1 MQIGWSEDCCF
12 DDLHWSEEY
21 LLLHVYFCVLQFM
34 AFETITEGVW
44 KTYPNSTSPKWK
56 PGHLRFL
63 FIYLYSIFLFEIL
76 SLFFSHVY
84 VLFCR
89 LSLKNLTAALI
100 LIFWPLCFFL

>member
-1 MQIGWSEDCCF
+1 M
-12 DDLHWSEEY
+12 
-21 LLLHVYFCVLQFM
+21 LQFM

-89 LSLKNLTAALI
+89 LSLKDLTAALI